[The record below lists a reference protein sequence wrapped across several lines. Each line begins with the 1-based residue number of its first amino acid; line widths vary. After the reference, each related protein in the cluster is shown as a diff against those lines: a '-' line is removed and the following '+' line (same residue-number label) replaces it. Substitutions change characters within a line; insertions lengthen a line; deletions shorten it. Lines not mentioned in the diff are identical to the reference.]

1 MGVAEFL
8 THLEVNKR
16 YSLHTVE
23 SYKNDLTQFQEYFA
37 LNFATQSI
45 NQATGKQI
53 KTWVVSLSSQK
64 IAARSINRKLAA
76 LRSFYK
82 FLQQRAIISVN
93 PVDAIS
99 SLKTKKRVPY
109 FVDERG
115 MEQIQEV
122 EFDNDFEGSR
132 NRLIIE
138 LFYATGIRLSELVS
152 LKLQDVDCVQQQ
164 IKVMGKRRK
173 ERIVPLHSE
182 MLPVLRVYLNHRNEI
197 QTSEKTL
204 FVTAK
209 GAKLYNKLVYRVVV
223 AALSKVTTID
233 KRSPHVL
240 RHTCATHLLN
250 NGADLLAVKEILG
263 HNSLAATQVY
273 THSTFETLKKVYK
286 QAHPR
291 Q

>member
-23 SYKNDLTQFQEYFA
+23 SYKNDLTQFQDFFA
-37 LNFATQSI
+37 QNFASQKI
-45 NQATGKQI
+45 NEATGKHI
-53 KTWVVSLSSQK
+53 KAWVVSLSSQK

-76 LRSFYK
+76 LRSFFK
-82 FLQQRAIISVN
+82 FLQQRTVISTN
-93 PVDAIS
+93 PVDAVI
-99 SLKTKKRVPY
+99 SLKTKKRVPN

-115 MEQIQEV
+115 MEQLQEV
-122 EFDNDFEGSR
+122 EFDDDFEGSR

-138 LFYATGIRLSELVS
+138 LFYATGIRLSELIS
-152 LKLQDVDCVQQQ
+152 LKLQDVDCVQLQ

-173 ERIVPLHSE
+173 ERIVPLYSG
-182 MLPVLRVYLNHRNEI
+182 LIPVLQTYLNHRSLVL
-197 QTSEKTL
+197 TPEKTL
-204 FVTAK
+204 FVTTK
-209 GAKLYNKLVYRVVV
+209 GAKLYSKLVYRVVV
-223 AALSKVTTID
+223 SALSKVTTID

>member
-8 THLEVNKR
+8 THLEVGKR
-16 YSLHTVE
+16 YSSHTIE
-23 SYKNDLTQFQEYFA
+23 SYKNDLSQYKDFIVQ
-37 LNFATQSI
+37 NFGDTCITA
-45 NQATGKQI
+45 ATGKQI
-53 KTWVVSLSSQK
+53 KAWVVSLSSQK

-82 FLQQRAIISVN
+82 FLQQRAVVTLN
-93 PVDAIS
+93 PVDAVT

-115 MEQIQEV
+115 MEQMQEV
-122 EFDNDFEGSR
+122 EFSDEFEGRR
-132 NRLIIE
+132 NQLIVE
-138 LFYATGIRLSELVS
+138 LFYATGIRLSELIS
-152 LKLQDVDCVQQQ
+152 LKIEDVDCSRQQ
-164 IKVMGKRRK
+164 IKVFGKRRK
-173 ERIVPLHSE
+173 ERIVPLHTNLLPKIQDYLSTRSE
-182 MLPVLRVYLNHRNEI
+182 IETTERA
-197 QTSEKTL
+197 L
-204 FVTAK
+204 FITTK
-209 GAKLYNKLVYRVVV
+209 GSKLYNKLVYRVVV
-223 AALSKVTTID
+223 AALSQVTTID

-263 HNSLAATQVY
+263 HSSLAATQVY

>member
-1 MGVAEFL
+1 MGVADFL
-8 THLEVNKR
+8 THLEVGKR
-16 YSLHTVE
+16 YSLHTIE
-23 SYKNDLTQFQEYFA
+23 SYKNDLVQYQDFFA
-37 LNFATQSI
+37 QNFASQSI

-53 KTWVVSLSSQK
+53 KAWVVALSSQK

-82 FLQQRAIISVN
+82 FLQQRNEISVN
-93 PVDAIS
+93 PVDGVV

-109 FVDERG
+109 FVDEKG
-115 MEQIQEV
+115 MEQMQEV
-122 EFDNDFEGSR
+122 EFTNDFEGHR
-132 NRLIIE
+132 NRLIVE

-152 LKLQDVDCVQQQ
+152 LKMQDVDCVRQQ
-164 IKVMGKRRK
+164 IKVFGKRRK
-173 ERIVPLHSE
+173 ERIVPIHAEAISL
-182 MLPVLRVYLNHRNEI
+182 VDDYLRFRSEI
-197 QTSEKTL
+197 QTTESTL
-204 FVTAK
+204 FVTTK

-223 AALSKVTTID
+223 AALSQVTTID

-240 RHTCATHLLN
+240 RHTFATHLLN
-250 NGADLLAVKEILG
+250 NGADLLAVKEMLG
-263 HNSLAATQVY
+263 HSSLSATQVY

>member
-16 YSLHTVE
+16 YSLHTVT
-23 SYKNDLTQFQEYFA
+23 SYRNDLAQYQDFFA
-37 LNFATQSI
+37 QNFANKSI
-45 NQATGKQI
+45 NEATGKQI

-82 FLQQRAIISVN
+82 FLQQRAVISVN
-93 PVDAIS
+93 PVDAVS

-115 MEQIQEV
+115 MDHLQEI
-122 EFDNDFEGSR
+122 ESSSDFEGCR

-138 LFYATGIRLSELVS
+138 LFYATGIRLSELIS

-182 MLPVLRVYLNHRNEI
+182 ILPVLQAYLTLRSEI
-197 QTSEKTL
+197 PTIEKTL

-223 AALSKVTTID
+223 AALSQVTTID